1 MPYALC
7 FSRPRRKGVASVD
20 DTTTTLVGIIG
31 DDPLISQILGLLLEG
46 AGYEASSLEEAAV
59 LEDPSTA
66 LAGVDLVLFMPLLG
80 DARKGELL
88 GVIKGDQATAAV
100 PILNL
105 STELKAELDE
115 RTDSVVPW
123 PWSTQALV
131 RAIERAVHAPGGE
144 PS

>member
-1 MPYALC
+1 
-7 FSRPRRKGVASVD
+7 VD
-20 DTTTTLVGIIG
+20 GATTTVVGIIG
-31 DDPLISQILGLLLEG
+31 DDPLVSRILGLLLEG
-46 AGYEASSLEEAAV
+46 AGYEASPLEEAAV

-80 DARKGELL
+80 DERKGELL
-88 GVIKGDQATAAV
+88 GVVKSAPTTAAV
-100 PILNL
+100 PLISL

-115 RTDSVVPW
+115 RTDSVLPW

-131 RAIERAVHAPGGE
+131 RAIERAVHARGGGE